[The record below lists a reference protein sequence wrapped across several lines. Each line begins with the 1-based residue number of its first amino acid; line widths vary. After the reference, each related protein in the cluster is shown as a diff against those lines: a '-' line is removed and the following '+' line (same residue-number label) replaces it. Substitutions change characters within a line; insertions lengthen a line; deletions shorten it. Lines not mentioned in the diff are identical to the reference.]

1 MGLEKIEINTDA
13 KKLSKV
19 GKQSKTEK
27 KSATFEQR
35 RAKYMPFVFTTLT
48 LMGAKAVEATS
59 VESSNQV
66 KELAD
71 RMQRSYKSLAEG
83 YVPSHQQIEQAE
95 RWYQEQ
101 MKNVPFY
108 YGPKEAQGTSSE
120 ETSQP
125 AENLSSS
132 REARGIRLKKKVRL
146 ASSLDSRLKKVT
158 PGEEISQSTME
169 THQGEQDKDKGKEP
183 PSSNDKKIKI
193 VQDMIEKVKTDPEA
207 REHARKLLA
216 ERRQLKEQ
224 ESRVPHKHIYSTKT
238 AAQAIPWTEIWSD
251 EFNGSANKGVDT
263 TQWLYDTGHSYPK
276 GATNWGTGEV
286 EAMSN
291 SASNVYQDG
300 SGHLIIKPI
309 FDGSTWTSGRIETQS
324 ARFMAP
330 LGGRLAV
337 EASIQLPPGITGN
350 AAQGYWPAFWML
362 GAAFRDSYTNWP
374 SIGEIDVMENING
387 QNTVHG
393 TFHCGIDPGG
403 PCHETTGL
411 QGSTSCQPVSCQ
423 DGFHT
428 YRVEIDRSTSPEEI
442 RWYLDGAQYW
452 QVSSNASGMD
462 ATTWANAVDHEFF
475 IILNVA
481 MGGQW
486 PGNPTASTFSGAPMV
501 VDYVRVYQSEKTI
514 PTTNNSTIPI
524 PNNTFPITS
533 DCNTRSALTA
543 SILGLAASGLAF
555 I

>member
-1 MGLEKIEINTDA
+1 MGLEKIGRNTGA
-13 KKLSKV
+13 EKSSEV
-19 GKQSKTEK
+19 GRQRKAEK
-27 KSATFEQR
+27 KSTTFEQR
-35 RAKYMPFVFTTLT
+35 RAKYMPFFVTGLT
-48 LMGAKAVEATS
+48 LMGAGAIGAVCA
-59 VESSNQV
+59 ESSNQV

-71 RMQRSYKSLAEG
+71 RMQHSYKSLAEG
-83 YVPSHQQIEQAE
+83 YVPSPQQVEQTE
-95 RWYQEQ
+95 RWYQEK

-108 YGPKEAQGTSSE
+108 FEGPKEVPARE

-125 AENLSSS
+125 
-132 REARGIRLKKKVRL
+132 G
-146 ASSLDSRLKKVT
+146 
-158 PGEEISQSTME
+158 EISPSTME

-183 PSSNDKKIKI
+183 LSSNEKKMKI
-193 VQDMIEKVKTDPEA
+193 VQDLMNKIETDPEA
-207 REHARKLLA
+207 REHAKKLLA

-224 ESRVPHKHIYSTKT
+224 ESGVPHKDIYSTKT
-238 AAQAIPWTEIWSD
+238 AAQAIPWTEIWRD
-251 EFNGSANKGVDT
+251 EFNGFANTGVDT
-263 TQWLYDTGHSYPK
+263 TQWLYDTGHGYPG
-276 GATNWGTGEV
+276 GAVNWGTDEV
-286 EAMSN
+286 EAMSK
-291 SASNVYQDG
+291 STFNVYQDG
-300 SGHLIIKPI
+300 SGHLIIKPV

-324 ARFMAP
+324 ASFKAP
-330 LGGRLAV
+330 SGGRLAV

-387 QNTVHG
+387 GNTVYG
-393 TFHCGIDPGG
+393 TLHCGVDPGG

-442 RWYLDGAQYW
+442 RWYLDGVQYW
-452 QVSSNASGMD
+452 QVSSNGTNMD
-462 ATTWANAVDHEFF
+462 AKTWTNTVDHEFF
-475 IILNVA
+475 IVLNVA

-501 VDYVRVYQSEKTI
+501 VDYVRVYQSDKTTPTTNNNTI
-514 PTTNNSTIPI
+514 PTTSG
-524 PNNTFPITS
+524 
-533 DCNTRSALTA
+533 CNTRSLLTA
-543 SILGLAASGLAF
+543 SLLGLAASGLAF